1 MWFGRFTPEKA
12 PHLAVEAALRTQRPL
27 VLAGPLSDPVY
38 FAERIAPRLS
48 DEVRY
53 AGYLDQ
59 NALAR
64 LVGGSAAALVTPTWD
79 EPYGLVIAEAMSC
92 GTPVVAFA
100 CGGIPEIVAPQGGRL
115 VPPGDVNAM
124 AAAKAVVA
132 ATKAG
137 TRAGYV
143 YLHTAVDGFSR
154 LAYTR
159 PCPMKAVTAIGFMHR
174 ARVWF
179 AANGIIHI
187 QRIVTD
193 NGALL
198 PRQGLRPRAARRPA
212 SVHRPLR
219 HNGKVERYH
228 RILAEEFLY
237 ARTWTSETQRA
248 GALKIWNIHFNYHR
262 PHFAAA
268 GRPPA
273 SRLTTGV
280 TNLRASYS

>member
-12 PHLAVEAALRTQRPL
+12 PHLAVEAALRAQRPL

-92 GTPVVAFA
+92 GTPVVVFA

-154 LAYTR
+154 LAYTEAL
-159 PCPMKAVTAIGFMHR
+159 PDEKAVTAIGFMHR

-179 AANGIIHI
+179 AAHGIIHI

-193 NGALL
+193 NGACYRAKDFAHVLHGARHQFIAPYATTARSRDTTASW
-198 PRQGLRPRAARRPA
+198 PRNSSTPA
-212 SVHRPLR
+212 PGPQKP
-219 HNGKVERYH
+219 NGPKH
-228 RILAEEFLY
+228 
-237 ARTWTSETQRA
+237 
-248 GALKIWNIHFNYHR
+248 
-262 PHFAAA
+262 
-268 GRPPA
+268 
-273 SRLTTGV
+273 
-280 TNLRASYS
+280 